1 MPETN
6 NQPLGGIIKAWRKER
21 KFTQEAFSEKCGIS
35 KRHLVSIEKGSV
47 NPSYDVLYAII
58 HALSISA
65 DELFY
70 SDLPEADKRTK
81 LLLIQFQNC
90 SDENQEV
97 VLRTMEC
104 MIHCLLERDSM
115 R

>member
-6 NQPLGGIIKAWRKER
+6 KQSMGEIIKAWRKKR
-21 KFTQEAFSEKCGIS
+21 KFTQESFAEKCGIS
-35 KRHLVSIEKGSV
+35 KRYLVSIEKGNV

-58 HALSISA
+58 RALDISA

-70 SDLPEADKRTK
+70 SDLPESDKRTK
-81 LLLIQFQNC
+81 MLLIQFQNC

-104 MIHCLLERDSM
+104 MIHCLLERQ
-115 R
+115 